1 MLEVRGLVKG
11 YGGAP
16 VLAGIDLR
24 IAAGEAL
31 VLLGPNGAGK
41 STLLRVLAGLHKQ
54 QGGQIGL
61 DGGPFRPSDPRHRRR
76 IGFAGHESLLY
87 GGLTGREN
95 LLFTADLFALPD
107 AAGLS
112 DRTLDRVGLSRAGH
126 RPVREYSRGM
136 VQRLSLGRAL
146 LHQPRLLLLDEPA
159 AGLDPGGIR
168 WLNRTL
174 VEFREEG
181 GALIMSVHNPAQ
193 AEPVATRAAF
203 LSRGKLVEAGRGACT
218 AVALEAA
225 YHELFTRPAGAD
237 AEGS

>member
-24 IAAGEAL
+24 IDAGEAL

-54 QGGQIGL
+54 QEGRIEF
-61 DGGPFRPSDPRHRRR
+61 DGRPFRSSDPRQRRR

-95 LLFTADLFALPD
+95 LLFAAELFSLRRPAEL
-107 AAGLS
+107 A
-112 DRTLDRVGLSRAGH
+112 DRTLGRVGLSRAGH
-126 RPVREYSRGM
+126 RLVREYSRGM

-146 LHQPRLLLLDEPA
+146 LHEPALLLLDEPA
-159 AGLDPGGIR
+159 TGLDPGGMR
-168 WLNRTL
+168 WLSRTL
-174 VEFREEG
+174 VEFRQGG
-181 GALIMSVHNPAQ
+181 GALIMSVHHPAH

-203 LSRGKLVEAGRGACT
+203 LLRGRLVEAAGGDST
-218 AVALEAA
+218 ASVLEAA
-225 YHELFTRPAGAD
+225 YHRLFALPAGVAV
-237 AEGS
+237 EGS